1 MCLKKRYRNH
11 QNGFT
16 LIEMMIT
23 IAIIAILATISLP
36 LYFQYL
42 RFTQAEVV
50 VANFRSAASVA
61 RLDIINAQT
70 NKTSINVFAVLSST
84 VTAPLDHA
92 VPAYTS
98 QGGTTHC
105 SQIGIDPAVIT
116 ASTQKVTLN
125 VGTGT
130 GVCKDSNT
138 TAAVGRALSQAGFN
152 LGPNA
157 ASTYVITP

>member
-1 MCLKKRYRNH
+1 MCAIR
-11 QNGFT
+11 QSGFT
-16 LIEMMIT
+16 LIELMIV
-23 IAIIAILATISLP
+23 IAIIGILAAIAIP
-36 LYFQYL
+36 QYFSYI
-42 RFTQAEVV
+42 RDAQAETV
-50 VANFRSAASVA
+50 VANFREAVSAVKMALVTREGSNSV
-61 RLDIINAQT
+61 
-70 NKTSINVFAVLSST
+70 NVFAVLSST
-84 VTAPLDHA
+84 ATAPLDHT

-98 QGGTTHC
+98 QGSTTNC

-116 ASTQKVTLN
+116 TSTQKVTLN

-130 GVCKDSNT
+130 GACKDSNT

>member
-1 MCLKKRYRNH
+1 MYKYKA
-11 QNGFT
+11 NGFT
-16 LIEMMIT
+16 LIEIMIT
-23 IAIIAILATISLP
+23 ISIVAILATISLP

-61 RLDIINAQT
+61 RLDLIAAQL

-84 VTAPLDHA
+84 ATAPLDHT

-98 QGGTTHC
+98 QGSTTNC

-116 ASTQKVTLN
+116 ASTKSVTLN

-130 GVCKDSNT
+130 GACKDSNT

-157 ASTYVITP
+157 ASTYIVTP

>member
-1 MCLKKRYRNH
+1 MPSPILQKNG
-11 QNGFT
+11 GFT
-16 LIEMMIT
+16 LIELMIV
-23 IAIIAILATISLP
+23 IAIIGILAAVAIP
-36 LYFQYL
+36 QYFSYI
-42 RFTQAEVV
+42 RDAQAETV
-50 VANFRSAASVA
+50 VANFREAVSTVKMALDTRQGSHSV
-61 RLDIINAQT
+61 
-70 NKTSINVFAVLSST
+70 SVFAVLSST
-84 VTAPLDHA
+84 ATAPLDHA

-98 QGGTTHC
+98 QGSTTNC

-130 GVCKDSNT
+130 GACTDSNT

-157 ASTYVITP
+157 ASTYIVTP